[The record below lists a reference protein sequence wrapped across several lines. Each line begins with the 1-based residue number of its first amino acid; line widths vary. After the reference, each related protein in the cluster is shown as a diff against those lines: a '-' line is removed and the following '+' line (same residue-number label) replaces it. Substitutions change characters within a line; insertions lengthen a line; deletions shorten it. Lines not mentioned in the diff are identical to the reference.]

1 MFTVLV
7 KKEILNNIL
16 SFRFA
21 VTFLLLFL
29 LISGSVIMMA
39 ANHQKQ
45 VRDYSSAK
53 AAYRQRVKQM
63 RDFNEFQI
71 FGMTD
76 RRRPN
81 PLSIF
86 AMGLEADMSRSVTN
100 SEWRNVEIGG
110 TPYANP
116 LFALFATPDVT
127 FIVNI
132 VVSLLAILFVFDAIS
147 GEREEETLKLI
158 LSNSVPRDMVLM
170 AKCVGSFA
178 SLSAAF
184 LISLGVGLLAARVTM
199 SVVFAPSQWLR
210 IGMLILASLLYIST
224 FLMLG
229 LFISACVHKSGTS
242 LMISLLAWVILV
254 LGIPNVVPIVAKQ
267 VAPLESSQKMAS
279 EMRAIEQEEWDKARQ
294 EMRRGMTREEQL
306 RVATETRRTIED
318 RSEAISDSYRNKFIR
333 QSSVARMMSRISP
346 SACFTYAST
355 TLAWT
360 GVDAYEAFIRY
371 VYDDFRAQFK
381 KSLPEIRKRS
391 QSPGQSSDQVDVT
404 KLPEFAPKE
413 PATGRILSNS
423 FMDIGL
429 LFFYNA
435 LFFLGAFVKFL
446 RYDVK

>member
-1 MFTVLV
+1 
-7 KKEILNNIL
+7 
-16 SFRFA
+16 
-21 VTFLLLFL
+21 
-29 LISGSVIMMA
+29 
-39 ANHQKQ
+39 
-45 VRDYSSAK
+45 
-53 AAYRQRVKQM
+53 
-63 RDFNEFQI
+63 
-71 FGMTD
+71 
-76 RRRPN
+76 
-81 PLSIF
+81 
-86 AMGLEADMSRSVTN
+86 
-100 SEWRNVEIGG
+100 
-110 TPYANP
+110 
-116 LFALFATPDVT
+116 
-127 FIVNI
+127 
-132 VVSLLAILFVFDAIS
+132 
-147 GEREEETLKLI
+147 
-158 LSNSVPRDMVLM
+158 LM

-229 LFISACVHKSGTS
+229 LFISACVQKSGTS